1 MEEKHNSETYNRTK
15 PHQETYWISEFF
27 SVNGPYQYYYIPMC
41 SNKNVHD
48 WFWISQINY
57 GFWLPIFDIKIEN
70 LIKGLRSGVSN
81 IKIEKWSILYK
92 DWEVEYLIKRFRL
105 YLTVRV
111 VWDELWPPWHSP
123 DPLIVHCDW
132 CSPLI
137 GGDCITWHTSGLSLV
152 GIIAN

>member
-57 GFWLPIFDIKIEN
+57 GFWLPVSNINIRKRVSNFKDWEVEY

-81 IKIEKWSILYK
+81 IKIEKWSILNKDWEVEYLKQRLRSGVFNIKIEKWSIWYK
-92 DWEVEYLIKRFRL
+92 DWEVEYLI
-105 YLTVRV
+105 
-111 VWDELWPPWHSP
+111 
-123 DPLIVHCDW
+123 
-132 CSPLI
+132 
-137 GGDCITWHTSGLSLV
+137 
-152 GIIAN
+152 